1 MKHSHLR
8 GLKLLFC
15 ATLAL
20 AIVLSLLP
28 AQEAKALKQGQ
39 TCPDCGTGILI
50 PIEYNSEQHALS
62 CSKTGCI
69 HSTSA
74 GYIWENHHGGNACT
88 GRPICE
94 GCGQEYDSA
103 LGHDWQT
110 EWTIDGDVHYHA
122 CSRCTERKDEAAHNY
137 VWTYVDDDT
146 CKGVCECGAEITEA
160 HYDRWASSCGRQ
172 PHCEKCDHDYGSI
185 PEHDMIYEYI
195 NENNHKP
202 SCRHCDT
209 YFFVEAHSGGTAT
222 CDSAPVCE
230 KCGHEYGSALGH
242 NWDTEWSYDENG
254 HYHKCLNDGCTARKD
269 EAAHSGGAAT
279 CVSGP
284 ICDECGQEYGSPDP
298 EAHNWDT
305 NWSYDETNHY
315 HKCLNNGCTA
325 KNDEAA
331 HSGGTATC
339 QEKAFCGTCGQP
351 YGTVDTVN
359 GHKWDTNWNFDE
371 NGHYHKCLNSCGA
384 KNDEAPHSGGKA
396 TCTEKAKCATCG
408 QEYGSVLGH
417 SWDTKW
423 SYDANG
429 HYHKCLNDGCT
440 ARDAEAAHSGG
451 KATCTE
457 KAKCATCGQEYGA
470 ALGHELT
477 SHPKKAPTCTTIGWD
492 AYQTCSRCDYTTY
505 KEIPA
510 LGHDLTDHPSQT
522 PTCTAI
528 GWDAYQTCS
537 RCDYTTYKGIP
548 AKGHDLTDHLVQAPT
563 CTAIGWNAYQTCSR
577 CDYTTYKEIPALGH
591 DLTDHPAQAP
601 TCTAIGWDTYQTC
614 SRCDYTTYKEIPAKG
629 HDLTDHPAQAPTC
642 TANGWDAYQTCSRCD
657 YSTYKEIPAKGHTEA
672 TDPAVTPTCTEPGL
686 TEGKHCSVCG
696 AVLVKQETVKANGHK
711 EVVDPAVA
719 PTCTETGLTEGKHCS
734 VCGAVLVKQETIPAT
749 GHDYAATDATITR
762 VYYRCHGCGDSFW
775 MDNAHS
781 RNMIPGLVM
790 DVHGENV
797 DYIASVSEENRMRI
811 LTITPDISEDETKAA
826 SLWLKPEYVEQ
837 WIRQGVSILRFQRD
851 GAVLEIELTAIT
863 PDWFVLDLTADKISF
878 FVFTLDPGADSV
890 LVEVNAVLDDQKT
903 PAHTLSGI
911 TLRLGE
917 AEVSVT
923 ENGMYP
929 VE

>member
-39 TCPDCGTGILI
+39 TCPNCGTGMLI
-50 PIEYNSEQHALS
+50 IIARNSAQHAFS
-62 CSKTGCI
+62 CNKTGCI
-69 HSTSA
+69 HSRSE

-94 GCGQEYDSA
+94 
-103 LGHDWQT
+103 
-110 EWTIDGDVHYHA
+110 
-122 CSRCTERKDEAAHNY
+122 
-137 VWTYVDDDT
+137 
-146 CKGVCECGAEITEA
+146 
-160 HYDRWASSCGRQ
+160 
-172 PHCEKCDHDYGSI
+172 
-185 PEHDMIYEYI
+185 
-195 NENNHKP
+195 
-202 SCRHCDT
+202 
-209 YFFVEAHSGGTAT
+209 
-222 CDSAPVCE
+222 
-230 KCGHEYGSALGH
+230 
-242 NWDTEWSYDENG
+242 
-254 HYHKCLNDGCTARKD
+254 
-269 EAAHSGGAAT
+269 
-279 CVSGP
+279 
-284 ICDECGQEYGSPDP
+284 ECGQAYDNPNPAG
-298 EAHNWDT
+298 HNWDT
-305 NWSYDETNHY
+305 NWSYDENRHY

-339 QEKAFCGTCGQP
+339 QTKAVCATCGQS

-359 GHKWDTNWNFDE
+359 GHNWDTNWSFDE
-371 NGHYHKCLNSCGA
+371 
-384 KNDEAPHSGGKA
+384 
-396 TCTEKAKCATCG
+396 
-408 QEYGSVLGH
+408 
-417 SWDTKW
+417 
-423 SYDANG
+423 NG

-510 LGHDLTDHPSQT
+510 
-522 PTCTAI
+522 
-528 GWDAYQTCS
+528 
-537 RCDYTTYKGIP
+537 K
-548 AKGHDLTDHLVQAPT
+548 
-563 CTAIGWNAYQTCSR
+563 
-577 CDYTTYKEIPALGH
+577 GH

-601 TCTAIGWDTYQTC
+601 TCTAI
-614 SRCDYTTYKEIPAKG
+614 
-629 HDLTDHPAQAPTC
+629 
-642 TANGWDAYQTCSRCD
+642 GWDAYQTCSRCD

-672 TDPAVTPTCTEPGL
+672 TDPAVTPTCTVPGL

-711 EVVDPAVA
+711 EVVDPAVT
-719 PTCTETGLTEGKHCS
+719 PTCTEPGLTEGKHCS

-775 MDNAHS
+775 MNNAHS

-851 GAVLEIELTAIT
+851 GTVLEIELTAIT

-903 PAHTLSGI
+903 PAHILSGI

>member
-20 AIVLSLLP
+20 AIILSLLP
-28 AQEAKALKQGQ
+28 AQGAKALTQGQ

-50 PIEYNSEQHALS
+50 PISYNTAQHALS
-62 CSKTGCI
+62 CSNSGCI
-69 HSTSA
+69 HSASA
-74 GYIWENHHGGNACT
+74 GYIWEKHHGGNACT
-88 GRPICE
+88 DRPICE
-94 GCGQEYDSA
+94 GCGQEYS
-103 LGHDWQT
+103 
-110 EWTIDGDVHYHA
+110 
-122 CSRCTERKDEAAHNY
+122 N
-137 VWTYVDDDT
+137 
-146 CKGVCECGAEITEA
+146 
-160 HYDRWASSCGRQ
+160 
-172 PHCEKCDHDYGSI
+172 
-185 PEHDMIYEYI
+185 
-195 NENNHKP
+195 
-202 SCRHCDT
+202 
-209 YFFVEAHSGGTAT
+209 
-222 CDSAPVCE
+222 
-230 KCGHEYGSALGH
+230 
-242 NWDTEWSYDENG
+242 
-254 HYHKCLNDGCTARKD
+254 
-269 EAAHSGGAAT
+269 
-279 CVSGP
+279 
-284 ICDECGQEYGSPDP
+284 PDP

-305 NWSYDETNHY
+305 NWSYDANGHY

-325 KNDEAA
+325 KKDEAA

-339 QEKAFCGTCGQP
+339 QTKAVCATCGQSYGTVDTMNGHNWDTNWNYDEKNHYHKCLNNGCTEKKDVAAHSGGTATCQTKAVCATCGQT

-359 GHKWDTNWNFDE
+359 GHNWDTNW
-371 NGHYHKCLNSCGA
+371 
-384 KNDEAPHSGGKA
+384 
-396 TCTEKAKCATCG
+396 
-408 QEYGSVLGH
+408 
-417 SWDTKW
+417 
-423 SYDANG
+423 SYDETN

-470 ALGHELT
+470 ALGH
-477 SHPKKAPTCTTIGWD
+477 
-492 AYQTCSRCDYTTY
+492 
-505 KEIPA
+505 
-510 LGHDLTDHPSQT
+510 
-522 PTCTAI
+522 
-528 GWDAYQTCS
+528 
-537 RCDYTTYKGIP
+537 
-548 AKGHDLTDHLVQAPT
+548 
-563 CTAIGWNAYQTCSR
+563 
-577 CDYTTYKEIPALGH
+577 

-601 TCTAIGWDTYQTC
+601 TCTAI
-614 SRCDYTTYKEIPAKG
+614 
-629 HDLTDHPAQAPTC
+629 
-642 TANGWDAYQTCSRCD
+642 GWDAYQTCSRCD

-672 TDPAVTPTCTEPGL
+672 TDPAVTPTCTE
-686 TEGKHCSVCG
+686 
-696 AVLVKQETVKANGHK
+696 
-711 EVVDPAVA
+711 
-719 PTCTETGLTEGKHCS
+719 TGLTEGKHCS
-734 VCGAVLVKQETIPAT
+734 VCGAVLVKQEVVKALGHKEVVDPAVTPTCTEPGLTEGKHCSVCGTVLVKQETIPAT
-749 GHDYAATDATITR
+749 VHDYAATDATITR

-775 MDNAHS
+775 KDNAHS
-781 RNMIPGLVM
+781 RNMIPGLVR

-863 PDWFVLDLTADKISF
+863 PDWFLLDLTADKISF
-878 FVFTLDPGADSV
+878 FVFTLDPGADSM

>member
-50 PIEYNSEQHALS
+50 PISYNSEQHALS

-94 GCGQEYDSA
+94 GCGQEYGSS
-103 LGHDWQT
+103 LGGHDWQT
-110 EWTIDGDVHYHA
+110 AWTIDGDVHYHA
-122 CSRCTERKDEAAHNY
+122 CTKCTERKDEATHNY

-146 CKGVCECGAEITEA
+146 CKGVCECGAETTA
-160 HYDRWASSCGRQ
+160 SHYDRWASSCGRQ

-185 PEHDMIYEYI
+185 PEHDMIYEYK

-315 HKCLNNGCTA
+315 HKCLN
-325 KNDEAA
+325 
-331 HSGGTATC
+331 
-339 QEKAFCGTCGQP
+339 
-351 YGTVDTVN
+351 
-359 GHKWDTNWNFDE
+359 
-371 NGHYHKCLNSCGA
+371 SCGA

-408 QEYGSVLGH
+408 QEYGSALGH

-510 LGHDLTDHPSQT
+510 LGHDLTDHP
-522 PTCTAI
+522 
-528 GWDAYQTCS
+528 
-537 RCDYTTYKGIP
+537 
-548 AKGHDLTDHLVQAPT
+548 
-563 CTAIGWNAYQTCSR
+563 
-577 CDYTTYKEIPALGH
+577 
-591 DLTDHPAQAP
+591 AQAP
-601 TCTAIGWDTYQTC
+601 TCTAI
-614 SRCDYTTYKEIPAKG
+614 
-629 HDLTDHPAQAPTC
+629 
-642 TANGWDAYQTCSRCD
+642 GWDAYQTCSRCD

-672 TDPAVTPTCTEPGL
+672 TDPAVTPTCTEP
-686 TEGKHCSVCG
+686 
-696 AVLVKQETVKANGHK
+696 
-711 EVVDPAVA
+711 
-719 PTCTETGLTEGKHCS
+719 GLTEGKHCS

>member
-20 AIVLSLLP
+20 AIILSLLP
-28 AQEAKALKQGQ
+28 AQGAKALTQGQ
-39 TCPDCGTGILI
+39 TCPDCGKGILI
-50 PIEYNSEQHALS
+50 PISYNTAQHALS
-62 CSKTGCI
+62 CSNMSCI
-69 HSTSA
+69 HSASD

-94 GCGQEYDSA
+94 VCG
-103 LGHDWQT
+103 
-110 EWTIDGDVHYHA
+110 
-122 CSRCTERKDEAAHNY
+122 K
-137 VWTYVDDDT
+137 
-146 CKGVCECGAEITEA
+146 
-160 HYDRWASSCGRQ
+160 
-172 PHCEKCDHDYGSI
+172 
-185 PEHDMIYEYI
+185 
-195 NENNHKP
+195 
-202 SCRHCDT
+202 
-209 YFFVEAHSGGTAT
+209 
-222 CDSAPVCE
+222 
-230 KCGHEYGSALGH
+230 
-242 NWDTEWSYDENG
+242 
-254 HYHKCLNDGCTARKD
+254 
-269 EAAHSGGAAT
+269 
-279 CVSGP
+279 
-284 ICDECGQEYGSPDP
+284 EYGSPDP
-298 EAHNWDT
+298 EGHNWDT

-325 KNDEAA
+325 KKDEAA

-339 QEKAFCGTCGQP
+339 QTKAVCATCGQS

-359 GHKWDTNWNFDE
+359 GHNWDTNW
-371 NGHYHKCLNSCGA
+371 
-384 KNDEAPHSGGKA
+384 
-396 TCTEKAKCATCG
+396 
-408 QEYGSVLGH
+408 
-417 SWDTKW
+417 
-423 SYDANG
+423 SYDETN

-470 ALGHELT
+470 ALGH
-477 SHPKKAPTCTTIGWD
+477 
-492 AYQTCSRCDYTTY
+492 
-505 KEIPA
+505 
-510 LGHDLTDHPSQT
+510 
-522 PTCTAI
+522 
-528 GWDAYQTCS
+528 
-537 RCDYTTYKGIP
+537 
-548 AKGHDLTDHLVQAPT
+548 
-563 CTAIGWNAYQTCSR
+563 
-577 CDYTTYKEIPALGH
+577 

-601 TCTAIGWDTYQTC
+601 TCTAI
-614 SRCDYTTYKEIPAKG
+614 
-629 HDLTDHPAQAPTC
+629 
-642 TANGWDAYQTCSRCD
+642 GWDAYQTCSRCD

-672 TDPAVTPTCTEPGL
+672 TDPAVAPTCTEAGL

-696 AVLVKQETVKANGHK
+696 TVLVKQETVKANGHK
-711 EVVDPAVA
+711 EVVDPAVT
-719 PTCTETGLTEGKHCS
+719 PTCTEPGLTEGKHCS

-775 MDNAHS
+775 KDNAHS
-781 RNMIPGLVM
+781 RNMIPGLVR

-890 LVEVNAVLDDQKT
+890 LVEVSAVLDDQKT